1 MVICAGMDNGTRPWL
16 VCLMLSNRNVVWNII
31 DHGNNGAGRGA
42 FGGNTRTCE
51 GMDVVAV
58 ECNTLGTAKF

>member
-1 MVICAGMDNGTRPWL
+1 
-16 VCLMLSNRNVVWNII
+16 MLSNRNVVWNII